1 MANAGLDAINAAI
14 AGIAERLADGT
25 VGKTVTKDKE
35 GNIITIMEE
44 HIGYRVITQ
53 YDKEG
58 RVTVSQILKDNDV
71 VNFKD
76 GYISSIIKYEENGRF
91 FDSAIIG
98 MNEIQYGENGRML
111 SSVHKV
117 RMRNESGLR
126 NSPGSGKW
134 MTTDKTTYH
143 DNGHI
148 ATHTTYKQRTRNF
161 GQGNADSLE
170 NSLRG
175 TDRNE
180 TDVAESFVSS
190 IEQMDENGKVLL
202 SVQLHEFDEVNYH
215 PTGRVASILRKDKD
229 NNPKTMTSYDDVGRI
244 LNQMVYKD
252 GKVISSVDYVDG
264 KPVSNVQQGNEEYQN
279 IFDRAGKRV
288 QERNK
293 DERPVVTPI
302 LPIEHLN
309 NNNQKD

>member
-1 MANAGLDAINAAI
+1 MADAELNAINVAI
-14 AGIAERLADGT
+14 AGIAERMADGT
-25 VGKTVTKDKE
+25 VGKTVTKDKA
-35 GNIITIMEE
+35 GNIITITEE
-44 HIGYRVITQ
+44 RIGHRVITQ

-76 GYISSIIKYEENGRF
+76 GYISSIIKYEEDGYSFARG
-91 FDSAIIG
+91 ALG

-117 RMRNESGLR
+117 RICDRFSLR
-126 NSPGSGKW
+126 TAPGSGKW
-134 MTTDKTTYH
+134 MTTDKTTYYG
-143 DNGHI
+143 NGHI
-148 ATHTTYKQRTRNF
+148 ATHTTYQQRTKNTGR
-161 GQGNADSLE
+161 GNAD
-170 NSLRG
+170 R
-175 TDRNE
+175 DE
-180 TDVAESFVSS
+180 TDVAESFISS

-229 NNPKTMTSYDDVGRI
+229 NNPKTMTSYDDVGRV

-264 KPVSNVQQGNEEYQN
+264 MPVSNVQQGNEEYQN
-279 IFDRAGKRV
+279 IFERAGERV
-288 QERNK
+288 KKQTK
-293 DERPVVTPI
+293 DKKVVVSPAPI
-302 LPIEHLN
+302 KEHE
-309 NNNQKD
+309 

>member
-1 MANAGLDAINAAI
+1 MKENGKPQFSPTDRVTYNEHGQI
-14 AGIAERLADGT
+14 A
-25 VGKTVTKDKE
+25 
-35 GNIITIMEE
+35 TIMSEQF
-44 HIGYRVITQ
+44 GKRTITQ
-53 YDKEG
+53 YDEHG
-58 RVTVSQILKDNDV
+58 HAIVSQDLGKDDV
-71 VNFKD
+71 VNFHK
-76 GYISSIIKYEENGRF
+76 GYIASIIKYEEGEF
-91 FDSAIIG
+91 SALFGPTG

-117 RMRNESGLR
+117 RIRDKFGLR

-134 MTTDKTTYH
+134 MTTDKTTYY

-148 ATHTTYKQRTRNF
+148 ATHTTYQQRTRNT
-161 GQGNADSLE
+161 GRGNADSLH
-170 NSLRG
+170 NGLYG
-175 TDRNE
+175 TDRDE

-190 IEQMDENGKVLL
+190 IEQMDDSGKVLL

-244 LNQMVYKD
+244 LNQMVYQD

-279 IFDRAGKRV
+279 IFERAGARV
-288 QERNK
+288 QEKTK
-293 DERPVVTPI
+293 DKKVVVVPVPTK
-302 LPIEHLN
+302 EHE
-309 NNNQKD
+309 

>member
-1 MANAGLDAINAAI
+1 MADAGLDAINAAI
-14 AGIAERLADGT
+14 AGIAERMADGT

-44 HIGYRVITQ
+44 HSGYRVITQ

-117 RMRNESGLR
+117 RIRDKFGLR
-126 NSPGSGKW
+126 SPGSGKW
-134 MTTDKTTYH
+134 MTTDKTTYY

-148 ATHTTYKQRTRNF
+148 ATHTTYQQRTRNT
-161 GQGNADSLE
+161 GRGNADSLE

-175 TDRNE
+175 TDREE
-180 TDVAESFVSS
+180 TYVAESFVSS
-190 IEQMDENGKVLL
+190 IEQMDESGNLLL

-244 LNQMVYKD
+244 LNQMVYQD

-279 IFDRAGKRV
+279 IFDRAGERV
-288 QERNK
+288 KEKVKDKKVLATPAPTKER
-293 DERPVVTPI
+293 D
-302 LPIEHLN
+302 
-309 NNNQKD
+309 

>member
-1 MANAGLDAINAAI
+1 MEENGKPQFSPTDRVTYNGQGQI
-14 AGIAERLADGT
+14 A
-25 VGKTVTKDKE
+25 
-35 GNIITIMEE
+35 TIMSEQF
-44 HIGYRVITQ
+44 GKRTITQ
-53 YDKEG
+53 YDEHG
-58 RVTVSQILKDNDV
+58 HAMVSQDLGKDDV
-71 VNFKD
+71 VNFHN
-76 GYISSIIKYEENGRF
+76 GYIASIIKYEEGEF
-91 FDSAIIG
+91 SALFGPTG
-98 MNEIQYGENGRML
+98 MNEIQYGENGRLL

-117 RMRNESGLR
+117 RIRDKIGLR
-126 NSPGSGKW
+126 TNPGSGKW

-161 GQGNADSLE
+161 GQGNADSLH
-170 NSLRG
+170 NGLYG

-190 IEQMDENGKVLL
+190 IEQMDENGKLLL

-215 PTGRVASILRKDKD
+215 PTGRVASILRKDND
-229 NNPKTMTSYDDVGRI
+229 NNPKSMTSYDDMGRI
-244 LNQMVYKD
+244 LNQMVYQD
-252 GKVISSVDYVDG
+252 GKVVSSVDFVDG
-264 KPVSNVQQGNEEYQN
+264 KPVSNVQIGNEEYQN

-302 LPIEHLN
+302 LPMEKIID
-309 NNNQKD
+309 NQKD

>member
-1 MANAGLDAINAAI
+1 MSDAELDAINAAI
-14 AGIAERLADGT
+14 AGITERMADGT

-44 HIGYRVITQ
+44 RMGRRVITQ

-58 RVTVSQILKDNDV
+58 RITVSQILKDNDV

-76 GYISSIIKYEENGRF
+76 GYISSIIKYEE
-91 FDSAIIG
+91 DSYSFAYGALG

-117 RMRNESGLR
+117 RIRDKSSFRNE
-126 NSPGSGKW
+126 PGSGKW
-134 MTTDKTTYH
+134 MTTDKTTYY

-148 ATHTTYKQRTRNF
+148 AIHTTYKQRTQNTGR
-161 GQGNADSLE
+161 GNADSWY
-170 NSLRG
+170 NSIHG
-175 TDRNE
+175 TDRDE

-190 IEQMDENGKVLL
+190 IEQMDESGKLLL

-229 NNPKTMTSYDDVGRI
+229 NNPKTMTSYDDMGRI
-244 LNQMVYKD
+244 LNQMVYQD

-279 IFDRAGKRV
+279 IFERAGERV
-288 QERNK
+288 KKQTK
-293 DERPVVTPI
+293 DKKAAVSPAPVK
-302 LPIEHLN
+302 EHE
-309 NNNQKD
+309 

>member
-1 MANAGLDAINAAI
+1 MADAELNAINVAI
-14 AGIAERLADGT
+14 AGMAERMADGT
-25 VGKTVTKDKE
+25 VGKTVTKDKA

-44 HIGYRVITQ
+44 RIGHRVITQ

-76 GYISSIIKYEENGRF
+76 GYISSIIKYEEDGYSFARG
-91 FDSAIIG
+91 ALG

-126 NSPGSGKW
+126 NDPGGGKW
-134 MTTDKTTYH
+134 MTTDMTTYY

-148 ATHTTYKQRTRNF
+148 AIHTTYKQRTQNTGR
-161 GQGNADSLE
+161 GNADSWE
-170 NSLRG
+170 NRMRG
-175 TDRNE
+175 TDRDE

-229 NNPKTMTSYDDVGRI
+229 NNPKTMTSYDDVGRV

-279 IFDRAGKRV
+279 IFERAGERV
-288 QERNK
+288 KKQTK
-293 DERPVVTPI
+293 DKKVVVSPAPI
-302 LPIEHLN
+302 KEHE
-309 NNNQKD
+309 